1 MAITANTRHRRGRF
15 AALAVGIGAAALV
28 LAGCASGT
36 ESASNESVPSETA
49 PSETAPSETEPDE
62 SNEPPALSD
71 VNIIVPADP
80 GGGWDGLGRA
90 MQSVFTGDGILGSAP
105 VQNIG
110 GAGGTI
116 GLASINDQ
124 PANTLFVT
132 GLVMVG
138 AVETNKSAVRI
149 EDTTPIARLTEEA
162 LVIVVPADSEYQ
174 TLKDLTDDVV
184 ANGHAVSI
192 TGGSAGGADHIL
204 AAMLLREAGVAAE
217 EIDSKLNYVA
227 NSGGGE
233 AVTLLLGNNVSAGIS
248 GISEFS
254 EHVLSG
260 SLRALAV
267 SSPDHNQILPDA
279 PTIMESGFDLE
290 LTNWRGVLAPG
301 GISDTERAQLISLVE
316 KLHVSDSWTELLE
329 TNGWDDAFMVGDEFA
344 DYVDGNITDTQA
356 VLEAVGLI

>member
-1 MAITANTRHRRGRF
+1 MVLTACATEADPETSSTEGPQ
-15 AALAVGIGAAALV
+15 AL
-28 LAGCASGT
+28 
-36 ESASNESVPSETA
+36 ET
-49 PSETAPSETEPDE
+49 
-62 SNEPPALSD
+62 
-71 VNIIVPADP
+71 VNITVPADP

-90 MQSVFTGDGILGSAP
+90 MQTVFTEDGILSSAP
-105 VQNIG
+105 VTNIG

-116 GLASINDQ
+116 GLATINEQ

-162 LVIVVPADSEYQ
+162 LVIVVPADSPYE

-204 AAMLLREAGVAAE
+204 AAMLLREAGIDAAD
-217 EIDSKLNYVA
+217 IDSKLNYVA

-248 GISEFS
+248 GVSEFS

-267 SSPDHNQILPDA
+267 SSPDRNGILADA
-279 PTIMESGFDLE
+279 PTIIEAGFDLE
-290 LTNWRGVLAPG
+290 LTNWRGVLAPAN
-301 GISDTERAQLISLVE
+301 ISDDERTQLLDLVE
-316 KLHVSDSWTELLE
+316 KLHASDAWKGLLE
-329 TNGWDDAFMVGDEFA
+329 TNGWDDAYMVGDEFA
-344 DYVDGNITDTQA
+344 SYVDGNITDTQA
-356 VLEAVGLI
+356 VLKAVGLID

>member
-1 MAITANTRHRRGRF
+1 MVLTACATEADPETPSTEGPQALETINIT
-15 AALAVGIGAAALV
+15 
-28 LAGCASGT
+28 
-36 ESASNESVPSETA
+36 
-49 PSETAPSETEPDE
+49 
-62 SNEPPALSD
+62 
-71 VNIIVPADP
+71 VPADP

-90 MQSVFTGDGILGSAP
+90 MQTVFTEDEILSSAA
-105 VQNIG
+105 VTNIG

-116 GLASINDQ
+116 GLATINDQ

-138 AVETNKSAVRI
+138 AVEMNKSAVRL

-162 LVIVVPADSEYQ
+162 LVIVVPADSPYE

-204 AAMLLREAGVAAE
+204 AAMLLREAGIDAAD
-217 EIDSKLNYVA
+217 IDSKLNYVA

-248 GISEFS
+248 GVSEFS

-267 SSPDHNQILPDA
+267 SSPDRNGILADA
-279 PTIMESGFDLE
+279 PTIIEAGFDLE
-290 LTNWRGVLAPG
+290 LTNWRGVLAPAN
-301 GISDTERAQLISLVE
+301 ISDDERAQLLDLVD
-316 KLHVSDSWTELLE
+316 KLQASDTWKGLLE
-329 TNGWDDAFMVGDEFA
+329 TNGWDDAYMAGDEFA
-344 DYVDGNITDTQA
+344 SYVDGNITDTQA
-356 VLEAVGLI
+356 VLKAVGLID